1 MPTAKE
7 LTVQIED
14 RPGTLGRLCQVLA
27 NRGVD
32 ILAFQASSYEPRTQ
46 VRLIVDNP
54 AKAEAAL
61 NAEGLVYSEAEVVQA
76 TLPHR
81 PGELARVAVRLGE
94 AHINIQYA
102 YGGVD
107 PKTNAHLVFLGVSQV
122 GSAVKILDQAAAT
135 AVI

>member
-27 NRGVD
+27 NRGID

-54 AKAEAAL
+54 ARAETAL
-61 NAEGLVYSEAEVVQA
+61 DTEGLVYTEAEVVQA

-81 PGELARVAVRLGE
+81 PGELARVASRLGE